1 MGKHH
6 DSGRIDLHRVFL
18 RVQDQML
25 ADLAASVVF
34 EHPTSRG
41 AATESHW
48 IRLFNAYLPE
58 RYRATSAFILD
69 ASGRRSR
76 QIDLAVYDRFYSPL
90 WFSHTSG
97 PHIPAESVYAVF
109 EIKQTLA
116 AKCILDA
123 GRKVASVRRLRRTS
137 APLLSAGVVS
147 APKPL
152 PPILSGVLSLDA
164 VWAGPFPDRI
174 GPFLRRLRPEERLDL
189 GCCLRRGAFELDP
202 GSSAVRFSRPREAL
216 IFFFLR
222 LLQRLQDLGTAPAL
236 HLADYARVLDS
247 PPSS

>member
-1 MGKHH
+1 MGKHQ
-6 DSGRIDLHRVFL
+6 DSGRIDLHR
-18 RVQDQML
+18 

-69 ASGRRSR
+69 TSGRRSR
-76 QIDLAVYDRFYSPL
+76 RIDLAVYDR
-90 WFSHTSG
+90 

-137 APLLSAGVVS
+137 APLLSAGSVS
-147 APKPL
+147 APKPI
-152 PPILSGVLSLDA
+152 PPILSDA
-164 VWAGPFPDRI
+164 VWAGPDRI

-202 GSSAVRFSRPREAL
+202 GSSSVRFSRPGEAL